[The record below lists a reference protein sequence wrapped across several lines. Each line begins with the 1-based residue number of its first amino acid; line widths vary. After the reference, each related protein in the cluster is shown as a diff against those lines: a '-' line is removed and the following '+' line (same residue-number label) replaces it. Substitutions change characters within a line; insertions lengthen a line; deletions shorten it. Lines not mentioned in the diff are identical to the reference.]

1 MKNNTLMVRLV
12 FFVFL
17 FLMAGVVVRP
27 SLAADAV
34 VGNGSAASCK
44 QTAFDNALAAAQSG
58 GGTITFNC
66 GLATI
71 PFSSQ
76 KVITSHVVIDG
87 GGLITLSGGDATRL
101 FRVQN
106 GRSLTLRNIILTDG
120 FSGNDYGG
128 AIYVENGAW
137 LTVEGATIKD
147 SATNGQA
154 GGAIIDFGGTV
165 EISDSSI
172 TNNQSSYGA
181 INSVGALTVRR
192 TTISGNRA
200 IDGGGGLSVG
210 GDVTVEDSHIA
221 GNSAR
226 VGGAMYI
233 TSSGDVTITGSTFSD
248 NMADGAIAAETGGGA
263 IVSDGFLRIEGS
275 SFWGNISEGSGGALQ
290 SGYQTYDA
298 ETFIEQSAFMGNQA
312 VLTGGAV
319 YNQGGTMALVNSTIS
334 DNVAQESGGG
344 LTSFLGPTTL
354 IYVTAV
360 DNQGG
365 NLNQT
370 IQPGFN
376 DSRQHINL
384 NRTVAAGGGDN
395 CQITGSGLVDPIA
408 YFVSQD
414 YNLSSDST
422 CAAYLK
428 EAHDRNNSKAK
439 LGPLADNGGSTFSH
453 LPQAGSPLID
463 AAVCQP
469 DHLVDQRGIVRP
481 QNGKCDIG
489 AVEVASSTTGPTPTA
504 LPAATAV
511 PSPTPLPTPTLPA
524 PGAPDPAFSPI
535 DLDGGPRPTIKVS
548 PNHAYGSQQITVS
561 GSGVAGYSKVR
572 IFSVEKGQT
581 VGAVETAVSSNS
593 YQAKLIIP
601 LEMPTG
607 ATQLCAAVVGAAD
620 GELACT
626 KFTVDPMPAG
636 SAAGQIQAANFTGWN
651 AQANLIDTRGRLLQT
666 TPVNSSGQFQFN
678 DVPPGVYQY
687 AIGGKTNKPVP
698 SGEVVGLP
706 NSKQPNS

>member
-1 MKNNTLMVRLV
+1 MNKNTHVVRLV
-12 FFVFL
+12 FFIFL
-17 FLMAGVVVRP
+17 FLLVGMVVRP

-34 VGNGSAASCK
+34 VGDGSAASCT

-58 GGTITFNC
+58 GGTITFDC

-71 PFSSQ
+71 LFSSQ

-87 GGLITLSGGDATRL
+87 GGLITLSGGDVTRL

-120 FSGNDYGG
+120 YSGSDYGG
-128 AIYVENGAW
+128 AIYVENGAL
-137 LTVEGATIKD
+137 LTVEGGTIKD

-165 EISDSSI
+165 TIADSRI

-181 INSVGALTVRR
+181 INSVGTLTVRR

-200 IDGGGGLSVG
+200 MNGGGALSVG
-210 GDVTVEDSHIA
+210 GDVTIEDSHIA

-226 VGGAMYI
+226 VGGAMYV
-233 TSSGDVTITGSTFSD
+233 TSSGDVTIAGSTFSD
-248 NMADGAIAAETGGGA
+248 NMADGTIAAETGGGA

-298 ETFIEQSAFMGNQA
+298 ETFIEQSTFMGNQA
-312 VLTGGAV
+312 VLYGGAV
-319 YNQGGTMALVNSTIS
+319 YNQGGRMALVNSTIS

-365 NLNQT
+365 NLNQV

-376 DSRQHINL
+376 DSRQRINL
-384 NRTVAAGGGDN
+384 NRTVAVGSGDN
-395 CQITGSGLVDPIA
+395 CQVTGGLVDPIA

-414 YNLSSDST
+414 YNLSNDNS

-439 LGPLADNGGSTFSH
+439 LGPPADNGGPTFSH

-481 QNGKCDIG
+481 QNGK
-489 AVEVASSTTGPTPTA
+489 
-504 LPAATAV
+504 LRYW
-511 PSPTPLPTPTLPA
+511 
-524 PGAPDPAFSPI
+524 
-535 DLDGGPRPTIKVS
+535 GG
-548 PNHAYGSQQITVS
+548 GSVQQHNRTN
-561 GSGVAGYSKVR
+561 A
-572 IFSVEKGQT
+572 
-581 VGAVETAVSSNS
+581 NS
-593 YQAKLIIP
+593 
-601 LEMPTG
+601 
-607 ATQLCAAVVGAAD
+607 
-620 GELACT
+620 
-626 KFTVDPMPAG
+626 F
-636 SAAGQIQAANFTGWN
+636 AAGNGRSIANADADADAARARRT
-651 AQANLIDTRGRLLQT
+651 
-666 TPVNSSGQFQFN
+666 
-678 DVPPGVYQY
+678 
-687 AIGGKTNKPVP
+687 
-698 SGEVVGLP
+698 
-706 NSKQPNS
+706 